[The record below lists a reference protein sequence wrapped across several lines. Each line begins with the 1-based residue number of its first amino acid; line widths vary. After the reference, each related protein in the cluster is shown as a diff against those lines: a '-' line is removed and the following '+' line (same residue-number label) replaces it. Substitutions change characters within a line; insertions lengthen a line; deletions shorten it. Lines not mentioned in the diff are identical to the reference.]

1 MWRDHLSHSTQPV
14 ESPAP
19 ASHPLERGPDD
30 TSFDLDFCHMTDLYS
45 PREEILLI
53 ANWPAGLVTDW
64 RNPCPS
70 LWSISGMMIST
81 TWQRPTPASLAK
93 QRYVD
98 LIFLLLIGIQWLFI
112 GGFPLR
118 SQLGLWRDPATLV
131 TLFTVAS
138 AALSLIPGIE
148 SLATFPS
155 LFAAIAWLWW
165 FVLLAW
171 KLLRSVWNWIA
182 DRRRERVPGISA

>member
-1 MWRDHLSHSTQPV
+1 MWRDQLSHSTQ
-14 ESPAP
+14 SDKSLAP
-19 ASHPLERGPDD
+19 TSDPLENAADGA
-30 TSFDLDFCHMTDLYS
+30 SFDLDFCHMTDLYS

-81 TWQRPTPASLAK
+81 TWQRPTPASQAK

-98 LIFLLLIGIQWLFI
+98 WIFLLLISIQWLFI

-118 SQLGLWRDPATLV
+118 PHKLLRYDPATFI
-131 TLFTVAS
+131 TLFTVLA
-138 AALSLIPGIE
+138 AALSLIPE
-148 SLATFPS
+148 VDHTATLPS
-155 LFAAIAWLWW
+155 FFALIAWLWW
-165 FVLLAW
+165 FALLAW
-171 KLLRSVWNWIA
+171 KLLRSGWNWIA
-182 DRRRERVPGISA
+182 DRRRGRMARA